1 MPLPEAYVNA
11 SPKAMEYC
19 DNCKHYSNNHCVKF
33 NEKVAPYG
41 WCAVWEPIDE
51 IRSIKIQ

>member
-19 DNCKHYSNNHCVKF
+19 NNCKHYSNNHCVKF